1 MVGDQMTDLKRTIR
15 CSNCGS
21 ESGITLSSEVD
32 IRELH
37 FTGRCRCGS
46 SLQISY
52 SIVGEGSSTSPAM
65 PKQESSAESPIVNI
79 DESLF
84 TPDIPSD
91 TLKDLMDD

>member
-1 MVGDQMTDLKRTIR
+1 MTDLRRTIK

-21 ESGITLSSEVD
+21 ESGISLSSEVD

-52 SIVGEGSSTSPAM
+52 SIVGEGLSQPSI
-65 PKQESSAESPIVNI
+65 PKSDAPSESPIVNI

>member
-1 MVGDQMTDLKRTIR
+1 MTDLRRTIK

-21 ESGITLSSEVD
+21 ESGISLSSEVD

-52 SIVGEGSSTSPAM
+52 SIIGESASQTSL
-65 PKQESSAESPIVNI
+65 PKSEMSAETPMVNI

-84 TPDIPSD
+84 TPEIPSD
-91 TLKDLMDD
+91 TLRDLMDD